1 MKPIELIK
9 PGDPANS
16 SAKINELISTINELM
31 KISAGPGLALRQTH
45 AGIQISSLAPKVR
58 PFVQNF
64 DGGTLAEM
72 LQTQATVDEDNW
84 ERDYDAAATYSDQPV
99 TIQVMTDLQYS
110 NTTHKIQARFRTL
123 EFDRGGNLKSISIE
137 GDLVDITLAI
147 ACTAQL

>member
-31 KISAGPGLALRQTH
+31 KISVGPGLALRQTH

-64 DGGTLAEM
+64 DGGTLVEM
-72 LQTQATVDEDNW
+72 LQTQATLDEDDW
-84 ERDYDAAATYSDQPV
+84 DRKRDDQPV